1 MFDKALWDYFHAKT
15 YLCRITPTCKYT
27 SEMNDIIK
35 GFSKLSKEEKI
46 SLILRK
52 YAAQQDKA
60 RTTIDTYTN
69 PDPAVQSLHD
79 GFSENTA
86 ANYYMPFGLAPNFA
100 VNGRTYCVP
109 MVTEESSVVAA
120 SSKAAAFWA
129 ERGGFRAHVVSMK
142 KKGRVHLAYNGDGG
156 KLSAFFHGIKPRLED
171 ACRPITANMEK
182 RGGGIASLELL
193 DLTDLMD
200 GYYAIDLT
208 ADTRD
213 SMGANFINSVLECIA
228 GEFARLFNENGPGG
242 DMQVVMSILSNYTPE
257 CLVHAEVSAPVAG
270 MSDGDMPGEIF
281 CNKFARAVRIAELS
295 VERAVT
301 HNKGIMNGID
311 AVVIATGNDFR
322 AVEACAHAYAAR
334 NGKYSSLSHASVD
347 RGTFSFS
354 MEIPLALGTVGGLT
368 KLHPLSALAMELL
381 GNPSA
386 ERLMEITA
394 SVGLAQNFAAVRS
407 LITSGIQRGH
417 MKMHLGNILRSL
429 GASRGQIEAAK
440 VYFSDKTVSHSAV
453 EDFLRNSNIM

>member
-1 MFDKALWDYFHAKT
+1 MD
-15 YLCRITPTCKYT
+15 
-27 SEMNDIIK
+27 DIIK
-35 GFSKLSKEEKI
+35 GFSKLTKEEKI
-46 SLILRK
+46 SLILQK

-60 RTTIDTYTN
+60 RRTIDTYTH

-86 ANYYMPFGLAPNFA
+86 ANYYMPFGLAPNFTI
-100 VNGRTYCVP
+100 NGRTYCVP

-129 ERGGFRAHVVSMK
+129 EKGGFRAEVISMK
-142 KKGRVHLAYNGDGG
+142 KKGQVHLIYDGDVE

-182 RGGGIASLELL
+182 RGGGITSLELL
-193 DLTDLMD
+193 DMTHLMD
-200 GYYAIDLT
+200 GYYVIDLS

-213 SMGANFINSVLECIA
+213 SMGANFINSVLECISV
-228 GEFARLFNENGPGG
+228 EFTRSFNENGPAG

-257 CLVHAEVSAPVAG
+257 CIVRAEVSATVEK
-270 MSDGDMPGEIF
+270 MSDGDMPGKLF
-281 CNKFARAVRIAELS
+281 CDKFVKAVRIAELS

-334 NGKYSSLSHASVD
+334 SGKYSSLSHASVSGGIF
-347 RGTFSFS
+347 RFH

-386 ERLMEITA
+386 GRLMEITA

-407 LITSGIQRGH
+407 LVTSGIQRGH

-429 GASRGQIEAAK
+429 GASQRQIEAAK
-440 VYFSDKTVSHSAV
+440 IYFSDKTVSHSAV
-453 EDFLRNSNIM
+453 EDFLRNSNIK